1 MKKTNKNNNTTLYI
15 ILGIITIII
24 GFTIIVIT
32 TGIHTYN
39 NMIIAK
45 TDVQTQWSNTLSEYQ
60 RRADLFY
67 NLAETTKSYA
77 KFEQDTMT
85 AVIKA
90 RSGTWG
96 TNKAE
101 QMQNIEITE
110 NAFIKMMAVW
120 EAYPNLKANEQYNQL
135 TSELKNTEN
144 RIQIARSDYNGV
156 VRNYNIYIKKFPNN
170 IIASMFNFQE
180 ENMFENEPE
189 TNKSPKINMTI

>member
-1 MKKTNKNNNTTLYI
+1 
-15 ILGIITIII
+15 
-24 GFTIIVIT
+24 
-32 TGIHTYN
+32 
-39 NMIIAK
+39 
-45 TDVQTQWSNTLSEYQ
+45 
-60 RRADLFY
+60 
-67 NLAETTKSYA
+67 
-77 KFEQDTMT
+77 
-85 AVIKA
+85 
-90 RSGTWG
+90 
-96 TNKAE
+96 
-101 QMQNIEITE
+101 
-110 NAFIKMMAVW
+110 MMAVW